1 MSKLV
6 IVSILFSIWITKLDA
21 QIGPASNNP
30 LGNQQPIILQ
40 DTSSNPNDSL
50 INKNGFFSLFKGK
63 PGRAAFY
70 SLVIPGGGQAYNRKY
85 WKIPLAI
92 GIDVS
97 LTYVLIYN
105 TKQYKISQEQY
116 LRAIT
121 DKDPL
126 VSRYKLQRDGARKAR
141 EYSYIY
147 LIIGHL
153 STVIDAFVD
162 QHLMDFDVSDDLT
175 NEYNRDIMIP
185 SIAKV
190 GVNVPLNKSYK
201 SNINVLF
208 PGLDTR

>member
-1 MSKLV
+1 MKRW
-6 IVSILFSIWITKLDA
+6 IVTSLLLWMWIIKSEA

-30 LGNQQPIILQ
+30 LGTQQSIVVS
-40 DTSSNPNDSL
+40 DTSTNPNDTI

-92 GIDVS
+92 GIDAS
-97 LTYVLIYN
+97 LVYVLIYN
-105 TKQYKISQEQY
+105 TKQYNTVQQLYTTALI
-116 LRAIT
+116 

-126 VSRYKLQRDGARKAR
+126 ASRYKLQRDGARKAK

-147 LIIGHL
+147 LILGHL

-162 QHLMDFDVSDDLT
+162 QHLLDFDVSDDLT
-175 NEYNRDIMIP
+175 NEYNRDILVPSTSKIGLNIP
-185 SIAKV
+185 INKTYKATPNPLYP
-190 GVNVPLNKSYK
+190 GVA
-201 SNINVLF
+201 
-208 PGLDTR
+208 TR

>member
-1 MSKLV
+1 MNRWIFTSLV
-6 IVSILFSIWITKLDA
+6 LWMWILKADA
-21 QIGPASNNP
+21 QIGPAPNNP
-30 LGNQQPIILQ
+30 LGNQQQIIVA
-40 DTSSNPNDSL
+40 DTSTNPNDTL

-85 WKIPLAI
+85 WKIPIAI

-97 LTYVLIYN
+97 LAYVLIYN
-105 TKQYKISQEQY
+105 TNQYNIAQNLY
-116 LRAIT
+116 LTAVK

-126 VSRYKLQRDGARKAR
+126 ASRYKLQRDGARKGR

-162 QHLMDFDVSDDLT
+162 QHLLDFDVSDDLT
-175 NEYNRDIMIP
+175 SNYNRDILVP
-185 SIAKV
+185 SISKI
-190 GVNVPLNKSYK
+190 GVNIPLNKTYK
-201 SNINVLF
+201 TTPNPLY
-208 PGLDTR
+208 PGVASR

>member
-1 MSKLV
+1 MKRLV
-6 IVSILFSIWITKLDA
+6 ITSLMCLMWIAKSDA
-21 QIGPASNNP
+21 QIEPASNNP
-30 LGNQQPIILQ
+30 LGNQQAIILQ
-40 DTSSNPNDSL
+40 DTSSNPNDSI

-70 SLVIPGGGQAYNRKY
+70 SLIIPGGGQAYNRKY
-85 WKIPLAI
+85 WKIPIAV

-97 LTYVLIYN
+97 LTYVLIFNTNQYN
-105 TKQYKISQEQY
+105 KTQELY
-116 LRAIT
+116 LNAIK

-175 NEYNRDIMIP
+175 NVYSRDLLIP

-190 GVNVPLNKSYK
+190 GVNIPLNKTSK
-201 SNINVLF
+201 TKANVLF
-208 PGLDTR
+208 PGVDTR